1 MRTFRVL
8 RIFKLFKGTKNLKVM
23 FNTFIVSLPAMT
35 SIGGLMALLI
45 YVYAVLGVYFFAQIK
60 LSPPLSS
67 FSNFQSIG

>member
-45 YVYAVLGVYFFAQIK
+45 YVYAVLGVYFFSQIK
-60 LSPPLSS
+60 LSPPLNS
-67 FSNFQSIG
+67 FTNFQTIG

>member
-45 YVYAVLGVYFFAQIK
+45 YVYAVLGVYFFA
-60 LSPPLSS
+60 
-67 FSNFQSIG
+67 

>member
-67 FSNFQSIG
+67 LSNFQSIG